1 MRTLERISYPPRTA
15 VEVFKLLPEGTL
27 CEVINNTIYMSPSP
41 TSNHQRILGNLFK
54 KIDNHVVNKN
64 SGEVF
69 FSALDVFLD
78 EKNAFQPD
86 LIFISNKNTG
96 FLDPDG
102 GFHGTPDFI
111 VEILSPHNKQHDLI
125 KKKSVYEKR
134 GVKEYWVIDP
144 KTKEAI
150 GYELKEGSFHELP
163 ATKAKLKSV
172 LFKKTF
178 SF

>member
-1 MRTLERISYPPRTA
+1 MKTLQKIQGPPRTA

-41 TSNHQRILGNLFK
+41 TTNHQRILKSIFK
-54 KIDNHVVNKN
+54 QIDNFIEERKL
-64 SGEVF
+64 GEVF
-69 FSALDVFLD
+69 FSAIDVFLD
-78 EKNAFQPD
+78 DKNAFQPD

-96 FLDPDG
+96 FLDPEG
-102 GFHGTPDFI
+102 GFHGVPDLI
-111 VEILSPHNKQHDLI
+111 VKVLSPFNKNHDLV

-144 KTKEAI
+144 KTKEVT
-150 GYELKEGSFHELP
+150 GFEWKEGSFQELM
-163 ATKAKLKSV
+163 KSKSKIKSV
-172 LFKKTF
+172 LLKKTF